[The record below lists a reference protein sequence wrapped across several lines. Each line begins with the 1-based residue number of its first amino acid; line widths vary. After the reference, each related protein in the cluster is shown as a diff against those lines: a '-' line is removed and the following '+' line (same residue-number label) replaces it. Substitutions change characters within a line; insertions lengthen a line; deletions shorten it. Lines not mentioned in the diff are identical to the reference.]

1 MPKGAFSSGVPA
13 RVGLASLM
21 KLAGAG
27 KPAKSGLG
35 LT

>member
-1 MPKGAFSSGVPA
+1 MPKGAFLPGVPA
-13 RVGLASLM
+13 RAGLASIV
-21 KLAGAG
+21 KPAGAG